1 MNPLILR
8 PSEVCL
14 LNTITPK
21 PRGTAKTALGHFA
34 YWLFAIVFFET
45 LLHAYVFG
53 AFSLRYLFA
62 VGFSI
67 PVAALLSLL
76 TGLLPQKGSF
86 IADVILNILLVFAY
100 GAQLVYYFV
109 FGSLFSLAMT
119 ALGGDA
125 VTSFWKETLMTMAE
139 NLLPLA
145 LLFIPLILLVL
156 LKKRGGRMLL
166 PTSLRG
172 KLLQLGIAIVAQ
184 VAVFGCLFIGGTGYF
199 SDHYFYHSI
208 DTTTDQAAERFGL
221 LTAMRL
227 ELTVREAADDSYFVE
242 EAEPTPE
249 PEKPVEYN
257 VLDIDFDALNA
268 MTEKEKLIAINN
280 YCASLTGTNKND
292 YTGLLSDYNLIL
304 ICAESFDTGALDPNL
319 TPTLYRMAN
328 EGIIFNNYYN
338 TYPNTTTDGEYSLV
352 QGLYPDTGRGKNAS
366 SFYSSRNSY
375 LPFTLGNIFME
386 QRGIQSYGYHN
397 FDATYYGREKSHPNA
412 GYEMKFARRGMNFT
426 TSWPASDLEMM
437 EQSVDDYIGMDQFHA
452 YYMTFSGHYKY
463 DTSLNP
469 MAKRNWDA
477 VKDLEGYS
485 NPVKAYLACN
495 IELEKAM
502 AYLMQRLEEQGV
514 ADKTA
519 IVLAGDHFPYGLSDK
534 EYSELVGYELDH
546 FNKFK
551 SSLLFW
557 VGGLEEDI
565 VVDEYCC
572 NVDVLPTILN
582 LWGFDFDSRMLP
594 GTDVFS
600 DGEHMAVLID
610 KSFFTDKVWFNT
622 NTGEVRYL
630 VDESTLPE
638 GYIDGIIQTIKTKFS
653 ISGDILNTAYWNHVF
668 DKGDVQV
675 GTGNWG

>member
-1 MNPLILR
+1 MN
-8 PSEVCL
+8 S
-14 LNTITPK
+14 NTNK
-21 PRGTAKTALGHFA
+21 PRGSVSSPLGHFA

-45 LLHAYVFG
+45 LLHSYVFG
-53 AFSLRYLFA
+53 EFSLRYLFA

-67 PVAALLSLL
+67 PIAAVLSLL
-76 TGLLPQKGSF
+76 TGFLPKKGAF
-86 IADVILNILLVFAY
+86 ITDIILNILLIIAY

-125 VTSFWKETLMTMAE
+125 VTSFWKETLMTMVE

-145 LLFIPLILLVL
+145 LLFVPLIILVV
-156 LKKRGGRMLL
+156 LKKRADRMFL
-166 PTSLRG
+166 PTGFGG
-172 KLLQLGIAIVAQ
+172 KLMQLGIAVIAQ
-184 VAVFGCLFIGGTGYF
+184 AAVFGCLFIGGTGYF

-227 ELTVREAADDSYFVE
+227 ELTVREAAEEDYYVE
-242 EAEPTPE
+242 EVEPTPE

-292 YTGLLSDYNLIL
+292 YTGMLSDYNLIL

-319 TPTLYRMAN
+319 TPTLYRMAT

-352 QGLYPDTGRGKNAS
+352 QGLYPDTSRNKNAS

-397 FDATYYGREKSHPNA
+397 FDATYYGRDKSHPNA

-463 DTSLNP
+463 DTGLNP

-477 VKDLEGYS
+477 VKDLEGYT

-519 IVLAGDHFPYGLSDK
+519 IVLAGDHFPYGLSDE
-534 EYSELVGYELDH
+534 EYSQLVGYELDH

-557 VGGLEEDI
+557 VGGLEENI

-610 KSFFTDKVWFNT
+610 KSFFNDKVWFNT
-622 NTGEVRYL
+622 NTGEIRYL

-668 DKGDVQV
+668 GKGDVQV

>member
-1 MNPLILR
+1 MNKTN
-8 PSEVCL
+8 SA
-14 LNTITPK
+14 
-21 PRGTAKTALGHFA
+21 PRGTLKSAMGHFA

-45 LLHAYVFG
+45 LLHSFVFG
-53 AFSLRYLFA
+53 SFSLRYLFA

-67 PVAALLSLL
+67 PIAAVLSLL
-76 TGLLPQKGSF
+76 TGFLPKKGAYVTD
-86 IADVILNILLVFAY
+86 IILNILLIFAY

-145 LLFIPLILLVL
+145 LLFIPLIVLVVL
-156 LKKRGGRMLL
+156 HKKAEHIFL
-166 PTSLRG
+166 PTSM
-172 KLLQLGIAIVAQ
+172 KVKPVQLGIAVIAQ
-184 VAVFGCLFIGGTGYF
+184 AAVIGCLFIGGTGYF
-199 SDHYFYHSI
+199 SNHYFYHSI

-227 ELTVREAADDSYFVE
+227 ELTVRDAEDESYYVE
-242 EAEPTPE
+242 EVEPTPE

-268 MTEKEKLIAINN
+268 MTDNEKLIAINN

-292 YTGLLSDYNLIL
+292 YTGMLSDYNLIVL
-304 ICAESFDTGALDPNL
+304 CAESFDTGALDPEL

-328 EGIIFNNYYN
+328 EGIIFTNYYN

-352 QGLYPDTGRGKNAS
+352 QGLYPDTSRNKNAS
-366 SFYSSRNSY
+366 SFYASRNSY
-375 LPFTLGNIFME
+375 LPFTLGNIFLE

-397 FDATYYGREKSHPNA
+397 FDATYYGRDKSHPNA
-412 GYEMKFARRGMNFT
+412 GYEMKFARRGMTFT

-437 EQSVDDYIGMDQFHA
+437 EQSVDDYIGMEQFHA

-463 DTSLNP
+463 DTGLNP

-485 NPVKAYLACN
+485 KAVKAYLACN

-502 AYLMQRLEEQGV
+502 AYLMQRLEEAGV

-519 IVLAGDHFPYGLSDK
+519 IVLASDHFPYGLSDT

-546 FNKFK
+546 FNKYK

-557 VGGLEEDI
+557 VGGLEENI

-572 NVDVLPTILN
+572 NVDILPTILN
-582 LWGFDFDSRMLP
+582 LWGFDYDSRMLA

-600 DGEHMAVLID
+600 DGEHVAVLID
-610 KSFFTDKVWFNT
+610 KSFFNDKVWFNT

-638 GYIDGIIQTIKTKFS
+638 GYIDTMIQTIKNKFS

-668 DKGDVQV
+668 QKGDVQV

>member
-1 MNPLILR
+1 MNT
-8 PSEVCL
+8 
-14 LNTITPK
+14 TITK
-21 PRGTAKTALGHFA
+21 PCGTSKTALGHFA

-62 VGFSI
+62 IGFSVPI
-67 PVAALLSLL
+67 AAVLSLL
-76 TGLLPQKGSF
+76 TGLLPQKGCF
-86 IADVILNILLVFAY
+86 VADVILNILLVFAY

-145 LLFIPLILLVL
+145 LLFVPLILLAV
-156 LKKRGGRMLL
+156 LKKRGGSIFL
-166 PTSLRG
+166 PTKLGS
-172 KLLQLGIAIVAQ
+172 KLLQLGIAVVAQ
-184 VAVFGCLFIGGTGYF
+184 AAVFGCLFLGGTGYF
-199 SDHYFYHSI
+199 TDHYFYHSV

-227 ELTVREAADDSYFVE
+227 ELTIREAADESYFVE
-242 EAEPTPE
+242 EVEPTPE

-292 YTGLLSDYNLIL
+292 YTGMLSDYNLIL
-304 ICAESFDTGALDPNL
+304 ICAESFDTGALDPKL

-328 EGIIFNNYYN
+328 EGILFNNYYN
-338 TYPNTTTDGEYSLV
+338 TFPNTTTDGEYSLV

-397 FDATYYGREKSHPNA
+397 FDATYYGRDKSHPNA

-437 EQSVDDYIGMDQFHA
+437 EQSVDDYIGMEQFHA

-463 DTSLNP
+463 DTGLNP

-557 VGGLEEDI
+557 VGGLEENI

-610 KSFFTDKVWFNT
+610 KSFFNDKVWFNT
-622 NTGEVRYL
+622 NTGEIRYL

-638 GYIDGIIQTIKTKFS
+638 GYIDGIIQTIQTKFS

-668 DKGDVQV
+668 NKGDVQV

>member
-1 MNPLILR
+1 MNT
-8 PSEVCL
+8 
-14 LNTITPK
+14 TITK
-21 PRGTAKTALGHFA
+21 PCGTSKTALGHFA

-62 VGFSI
+62 IGFSVPI
-67 PVAALLSLL
+67 AAVLSLL
-76 TGLLPQKGSF
+76 TGLLPQKGCF
-86 IADVILNILLVFAY
+86 VADVILNILLVFAY

-145 LLFIPLILLVL
+145 LLFVPLILLAV
-156 LKKRGGRMLL
+156 LKKRGGRIFL
-166 PTSLRG
+166 PTKLGS
-172 KLLQLGIAIVAQ
+172 KLLQLGIAVVAQ
-184 VAVFGCLFIGGTGYF
+184 AAVFGCLFLGGTGYF
-199 SDHYFYHSI
+199 SDHYFYHSV

-227 ELTVREAADDSYFVE
+227 ELTIREAADESYFVE
-242 EAEPTPE
+242 EVEPTPE

-292 YTGLLSDYNLIL
+292 YTGMLSDYNLIL

-338 TYPNTTTDGEYSLV
+338 TFPNTTTDGEYSLV

-397 FDATYYGREKSHPNA
+397 FDATYYGRDKSHPNA

-437 EQSVDDYIGMDQFHA
+437 EQSVDDYIGMEQFHA

-463 DTSLNP
+463 DTGLNP

-557 VGGLEEDI
+557 VGGLEENI

-610 KSFFTDKVWFNT
+610 KSFFNDKVWFNT
-622 NTGEVRYL
+622 NTGEIRYL

-638 GYIDGIIQTIKTKFS
+638 GYIDGIIQTIQTKFS

-668 DKGDVQV
+668 NKGDVQV

>member
-1 MNPLILR
+1 MNSKNLT
-8 PSEVCL
+8 
-14 LNTITPK
+14 NN
-21 PRGTAKTALGHFA
+21 PRGNVKSALGSFA

-45 LLHAYVFG
+45 LLHGFVFG
-53 AFSLRYLFA
+53 SFTLRYLFA

-67 PVAALLSLL
+67 PVAAVLSLL
-76 TGLLPQKGSF
+76 TSFLTKGGSF
-86 IADVILNILLVFAY
+86 IIDVILNILLIFAY

-119 ALGGDA
+119 TLGGDA
-125 VTSFWKETLMTMAE
+125 VTSFWKETVMTMLE
-139 NLLPLA
+139 HLLPLA
-145 LLFIPLILLVL
+145 LLFVPLVLLVL
-156 LKKRGGRMLL
+156 LKKFAAHIFL
-166 PTSLRG
+166 PTNMRCRLMQAAIAVVA
-172 KLLQLGIAIVAQ
+172 QLG
-184 VAVFGCLFIGGTGYF
+184 VFACLFIGGTGYF
-199 SDHYFYHSI
+199 SNHYFYHSI

-227 ELTVREAADDSYFVE
+227 ELTVREAEDELYYVE
-242 EAEPTPE
+242 EVEPTPE

-257 VLDIDFDALNA
+257 VLEIDFEALNQK
-268 MTEKEKLIAINN
+268 TDKEKIIALNN
-280 YCASLTGTNKND
+280 YCASLTGTNKNE
-292 YTGLLSDYNLIL
+292 YTGMLSDYNLIL
-304 ICAESFDTGALDPNL
+304 ICAESFDTGAILPDL
-319 TPTLYRMAN
+319 TPTLYRMST
-328 EGIIFNNYYN
+328 EGIIFNNFYN

-352 QGLYPDTGRGKNAS
+352 QGLYPDTSRGKSAS
-366 SFYSSRNSY
+366 SFYASRNSY
-375 LPFTLGNIFME
+375 IPFAIGNVFKE

-397 FDATYYGREKSHPNA
+397 FDATYYGRELSHPNI
-412 GYEMKFARRGMNFT
+412 GYEMKFARRGMTFT

-437 EQSVDDYIGMDQFHA
+437 EQSVDDYITMDQFHA

-469 MAKRNWDA
+469 MAKRNWDV

-485 NPVKAYLACN
+485 KTAKAYLACN
-495 IELEKAM
+495 YELEKAM
-502 AYLMQRLEEQGV
+502 AYLMQRLEEQGI

-519 IVLAGDHFPYGLSDK
+519 IVLAGDHFPYGLLDK
-534 EYSELVGYELDH
+534 QYSELVGYELDH

-557 VGGLEEDI
+557 VGGLEENI
-565 VVDEYCC
+565 IVDEYCC

-622 NTGEVRYL
+622 NTGEIRYL
-630 VDESTLPE
+630 VDESALPE
-638 GYIDGIIQTIKTKFS
+638 GYVDSLIQAVKTKFS
-653 ISGDILNTAYWNHVF
+653 ISADILNTAYWNHVF
-668 DKGDVQV
+668 DKEDVRV
-675 GTGNWG
+675 NNANWG

>member
-1 MNPLILR
+1 MNT
-8 PSEVCL
+8 
-14 LNTITPK
+14 TITK

-172 KLLQLGIAIVAQ
+172 KLLQLGIAVIAQ
-184 VAVFGCLFIGGTGYF
+184 AAVFGCLFIGGTGYF

-437 EQSVDDYIGMDQFHA
+437 EQSVDDYIGMEQFHA

-463 DTSLNP
+463 DTGLNP

-495 IELEKAM
+495 IELEKAL

>member
-1 MNPLILR
+1 MNT
-8 PSEVCL
+8 
-14 LNTITPK
+14 TITK
-21 PRGTAKTALGHFA
+21 PCGTSKTALGHFA

-62 VGFSI
+62 IGFSVPI
-67 PVAALLSLL
+67 AAVLSLL
-76 TGLLPQKGSF
+76 TGLLPQKGCF
-86 IADVILNILLVFAY
+86 VADVILNILLVFAY

-145 LLFIPLILLVL
+145 LLFVPLILLAV
-156 LKKRGGRMLL
+156 LKKRGGSIFL
-166 PTSLRG
+166 PTKLGS
-172 KLLQLGIAIVAQ
+172 KLLQLGIAVVAQ
-184 VAVFGCLFIGGTGYF
+184 AAVFGCLFLGGTGYF
-199 SDHYFYHSI
+199 TDHYFYHSV

-227 ELTVREAADDSYFVE
+227 ELTIREAADESYFVE
-242 EAEPTPE
+242 EVEPTPE

-292 YTGLLSDYNLIL
+292 YTGMLSDYNLIL

-338 TYPNTTTDGEYSLV
+338 TFPNTTTDGEYSLV

-397 FDATYYGREKSHPNA
+397 FDATYYGRDKSHPNA

-437 EQSVDDYIGMDQFHA
+437 EQSVDDYIGMEQFHA

-463 DTSLNP
+463 DTGLNP

-557 VGGLEEDI
+557 VGGLEENI

-610 KSFFTDKVWFNT
+610 KSFFNDKVWFNT
-622 NTGEVRYL
+622 NTGEIRYL

-638 GYIDGIIQTIKTKFS
+638 GYIDGIIQTIQTKFS

-668 DKGDVQV
+668 NKGDVQV

>member
-1 MNPLILR
+1 MNT
-8 PSEVCL
+8 
-14 LNTITPK
+14 TITK
-21 PRGTAKTALGHFA
+21 PCGTSKTALGHFA

-62 VGFSI
+62 IGFSVPI
-67 PVAALLSLL
+67 AAVLSLL
-76 TGLLPQKGSF
+76 TGLLPQKGCF
-86 IADVILNILLVFAY
+86 VADVILNILLVFAY

-145 LLFIPLILLVL
+145 LLFVPLILLAV
-156 LKKRGGRMLL
+156 LKKRGGRIFL
-166 PTSLRG
+166 PTKLGS
-172 KLLQLGIAIVAQ
+172 KLLQLGIAVVAQ
-184 VAVFGCLFIGGTGYF
+184 AAVFGCLFLGGTGYF
-199 SDHYFYHSI
+199 TDHYFYHSV

-227 ELTVREAADDSYFVE
+227 ELTIREAADESYFVE
-242 EAEPTPE
+242 EVEPTPE

-292 YTGLLSDYNLIL
+292 YTGMLSDYNLIL

-328 EGIIFNNYYN
+328 EGILFNNYYN
-338 TYPNTTTDGEYSLV
+338 TFPNTTTDGEYSLV

-397 FDATYYGREKSHPNA
+397 FDATYYGRDKSHPNA

-437 EQSVDDYIGMDQFHA
+437 EQSVDDYIGMEQFHA

-463 DTSLNP
+463 DTGLNP

-557 VGGLEEDI
+557 VGGLEENI

-610 KSFFTDKVWFNT
+610 KSFFNDKVWFNT
-622 NTGEVRYL
+622 NTGEIRYL

-638 GYIDGIIQTIKTKFS
+638 GYIDGIIQTIQTKFS

-668 DKGDVQV
+668 NKGDVQV

>member
-1 MNPLILR
+1 MNEIH
-8 PSEVCL
+8 S
-14 LNTITPK
+14 K
-21 PRGTAKTALGHFA
+21 PRGSLKTALGSFA
-34 YWLFAIVFFET
+34 YWLFAILFFET
-45 LLHAYVFG
+45 LLHCYVFG
-53 AFSLRYLFA
+53 EFSLRYLFA
-62 VGFSI
+62 VGFSVPI
-67 PVAALLSLL
+67 AAVLSLL
-76 TGLLPQKGSF
+76 TSFLPKKGAF
-86 IADVILNILLVFAY
+86 VTDVILNILLIFAY

-125 VTSFWKETLMTMAE
+125 VTSFWKETLITMLE

-145 LLFIPLILLVL
+145 LLFIPLVVLVL
-156 LKKRGGRMLL
+156 LKKKADRIFL
-166 PTSLRG
+166 PTTAPCRLM
-172 KLLQLGIAIVAQ
+172 QLGIAVVAQ
-184 VAVFGCLFIGGTGYF
+184 AAVFACLFIGGTGYF
-199 SDHYFYHSI
+199 SNHYFYHSI

-227 ELTVREAADDSYFVE
+227 ELTVREAE
-242 EAEPTPE
+242 EEDYYLEEVEPTPE

-292 YTGLLSDYNLIL
+292 YTGMLSDYNLIL
-304 ICAESFDTGALDPNL
+304 LCAESFDTGALDPVL

-328 EGIIFNNYYN
+328 EGIIFTNYYN

-352 QGLYPDTGRGKNAS
+352 QGLYPDVSRNKNAS

-397 FDATYYGREKSHPNA
+397 FDATYYGRHLSHPNA

-437 EQSVDDYIGMDQFHA
+437 EQSVDDYIGMEQFHA

-502 AYLMQRLEEQGV
+502 AYLMQRLEEAGV

-519 IVLAGDHFPYGLSDK
+519 IVLAGDHFPYGLSDE

-546 FNKFK
+546 FNKYK

-557 VGGLEEDI
+557 VGGLEENI
-565 VVDEYCC
+565 VVNEYCC

-600 DGEHMAVLID
+600 DGEHLAVLID
-610 KSFFTDKVWFNT
+610 KSFFNDKVWFST
-622 NTGEVRYL
+622 NTGEIHYL

-668 DKGDVQV
+668 GKGDVQV
-675 GTGNWG
+675 GIGNWG

>member
-1 MNPLILR
+1 M
-8 PSEVCL
+8 
-14 LNTITPK
+14 NTITPK

-319 TPTLYRMAN
+319 TPTL
-328 EGIIFNNYYN
+328 
-338 TYPNTTTDGEYSLV
+338 
-352 QGLYPDTGRGKNAS
+352 
-366 SFYSSRNSY
+366 
-375 LPFTLGNIFME
+375 
-386 QRGIQSYGYHN
+386 
-397 FDATYYGREKSHPNA
+397 
-412 GYEMKFARRGMNFT
+412 
-426 TSWPASDLEMM
+426 
-437 EQSVDDYIGMDQFHA
+437 
-452 YYMTFSGHYKY
+452 
-463 DTSLNP
+463 
-469 MAKRNWDA
+469 
-477 VKDLEGYS
+477 
-485 NPVKAYLACN
+485 
-495 IELEKAM
+495 
-502 AYLMQRLEEQGV
+502 
-514 ADKTA
+514 
-519 IVLAGDHFPYGLSDK
+519 
-534 EYSELVGYELDH
+534 
-546 FNKFK
+546 
-551 SSLLFW
+551 
-557 VGGLEEDI
+557 
-565 VVDEYCC
+565 
-572 NVDVLPTILN
+572 
-582 LWGFDFDSRMLP
+582 
-594 GTDVFS
+594 
-600 DGEHMAVLID
+600 
-610 KSFFTDKVWFNT
+610 
-622 NTGEVRYL
+622 
-630 VDESTLPE
+630 
-638 GYIDGIIQTIKTKFS
+638 
-653 ISGDILNTAYWNHVF
+653 
-668 DKGDVQV
+668 
-675 GTGNWG
+675 

>member
-1 MNPLILR
+1 MNT
-8 PSEVCL
+8 
-14 LNTITPK
+14 TITK

-172 KLLQLGIAIVAQ
+172 KLLQLGIAVIAQ
-184 VAVFGCLFIGGTGYF
+184 AAVFGCLFIGGTGYF

-437 EQSVDDYIGMDQFHA
+437 EQSVDDYIGMEQFHA

-463 DTSLNP
+463 DTGLNP

-495 IELEKAM
+495 IELEKAL

-572 NVDVLPTILN
+572 NVDILPTILN

>member
-1 MNPLILR
+1 MNT
-8 PSEVCL
+8 
-14 LNTITPK
+14 TITK
-21 PRGTAKTALGHFA
+21 PCGTSKTALAHFA

-62 VGFSI
+62 IGFSVPI
-67 PVAALLSLL
+67 AAVLSLL
-76 TGLLPQKGSF
+76 TGLLPQKGCF
-86 IADVILNILLVFAY
+86 VADVILNILLVFAY

-145 LLFIPLILLVL
+145 LLFVPLILLAV
-156 LKKRGGRMLL
+156 LKKRGGRIFL
-166 PTSLRG
+166 PTKLGS
-172 KLLQLGIAIVAQ
+172 KLLQLGIAVVAQ
-184 VAVFGCLFIGGTGYF
+184 AAVFGCLFLGGTGYF
-199 SDHYFYHSI
+199 TDHYFYHSV

-227 ELTVREAADDSYFVE
+227 ELTIREAADESYFVE
-242 EAEPTPE
+242 EVEPTPE

-292 YTGLLSDYNLIL
+292 YTGMLSDYNLIL

-338 TYPNTTTDGEYSLV
+338 TFPNTTTDGEYSLV

-397 FDATYYGREKSHPNA
+397 FDATYYGRDKSHPNA

-437 EQSVDDYIGMDQFHA
+437 EQSVDDYIGMEQFHA

-463 DTSLNP
+463 DTGLNP

-557 VGGLEEDI
+557 VGGLEENI

-610 KSFFTDKVWFNT
+610 KSFFNDKVWFNT
-622 NTGEVRYL
+622 NTGEIRYL

-638 GYIDGIIQTIKTKFS
+638 GYIDGIIQTIQTKFS

-668 DKGDVQV
+668 NKGDVQV

>member
-1 MNPLILR
+1 MN
-8 PSEVCL
+8 V
-14 LNTITPK
+14 NTPK
-21 PRGTAKTALGHFA
+21 PRGNVKTALGHFA
-34 YWLFAIVFFET
+34 YWLFAILFFET
-45 LLHAYVFG
+45 LLHSFVFG
-53 AFSLRYLFA
+53 SFNLRYLFA

-67 PVAALLSLL
+67 PIAAIVSLL
-76 TGLLPQKGSF
+76 IGVLPKKAAF
-86 IADVILNILLVFAY
+86 VTDVLFNIVLIFAY

-145 LLFIPLILLVL
+145 LLFIPLILLIL
-156 LKKRGGRMLL
+156 LKKRAPRIFLSNDIRGR
-166 PTSLRG
+166 
-172 KLLQLGIAIVAQ
+172 LLQLGIAAAVQA
-184 VAVFGCLFIGGTGYF
+184 AVFGCLFIGGTGYF

-227 ELTVREAADDSYFVE
+227 ELTVREADDENYYVE
-242 EAEPTPE
+242 AVEPTPE

-257 VLDIDFDALNA
+257 VLDIDFDALNGK
-268 MTEKEKLIAINN
+268 TEKEKLIALNN
-280 YCASLTGTNKND
+280 YMSTLTGTNKND
-292 YTGLLSDYNLIL
+292 YTGMLSDYNLIL
-304 ICAESFDTGALDPNL
+304 ICAESFDTGALDPDL

-328 EGIIFNNYYN
+328 EGLIFNNYYN

-352 QGLYPDTGRGKNAS
+352 QGLYPDVSRNKNAS

-375 LPFTLGNIFME
+375 LPFTLGNIFLE

-397 FDATYYGREKSHPNA
+397 FDATYYGRDKSHPNA
-412 GYEMKFARRGMNFT
+412 GYEMKFARRGMSFT

-437 EQSVDDYIGMDQFHA
+437 EQSVDDYIGMEQFHA

-502 AYLMQRLEEQGV
+502 AYLMQRLEEQGI

-519 IVLAGDHFPYGLSDK
+519 IVLAGDHFPYGLSDE
-534 EYSELVGYELDH
+534 EYAQLVGYELDD
-546 FNKFK
+546 FNKYK

-557 VGGLEEDI
+557 VGGLEENI

-582 LWGFDFDSRMLP
+582 LWGFDYDSRMLP

-600 DGEHMAVLID
+600 DGEHVAVLID

-622 NTGEVRYL
+622 NTGEIRYL

-638 GYIDGIIQTIKTKFS
+638 GYIDGIIQSIKTKFS
-653 ISGDILNTAYWNHVF
+653 VSADILNTAYWNHVF

-675 GTGNWG
+675 GIGNWG

>member
-1 MNPLILR
+1 MNTN
-8 PSEVCL
+8 
-14 LNTITPK
+14 NTK
-21 PRGTAKTALGHFA
+21 PRGTSKTALGHFA
-34 YWLFAIVFFET
+34 YWLFAIVFFDT

-62 VGFSI
+62 VGFSVPI
-67 PVAALLSLL
+67 AALLSLL
-76 TGLLPQKGSF
+76 TGLLPQKGCF
-86 IADVILNILLVFAY
+86 VADVILNILLVFAY

-119 ALGGDA
+119 TLGGDA

-145 LLFIPLILLVL
+145 LLFIPLILLAV
-156 LKKRGGRMLL
+156 LKKRGGSIFL
-166 PTSLRG
+166 PTKLGG
-172 KLLQLGIAIVAQ
+172 KLLQLGIAVVAQ
-184 VAVFGCLFIGGTGYF
+184 AAVFACLFLGGTGYF
-199 SDHYFYHSI
+199 SDHYFYHSV

-227 ELTVREAADDSYFVE
+227 ELTVREAADDGYFVE
-242 EAEPTPE
+242 EVEPTPE

-268 MTEKEKLIAINN
+268 MTDKEKLIAINN

-292 YTGLLSDYNLIL
+292 YTGMLSDYNLIL

-437 EQSVDDYIGMDQFHA
+437 EQSVDDYIGMEQFHA

-463 DTSLNP
+463 DTGLNP

-502 AYLMQRLEEQGV
+502 AYLMQRLEEAGV

-557 VGGLEEDI
+557 VGGLEENI

-572 NVDVLPTILN
+572 NVDVLPTLLN

-610 KSFFTDKVWFNT
+610 KSFFNDKVWFNT
-622 NTGEVRYL
+622 NTGEIRYL

-638 GYIDGIIQTIKTKFS
+638 GYIDSIIQTIQTKFS

-668 DKGDVQV
+668 NKGDVQV